1 MLKIG
6 LIRERKIPNDKRVAL
21 SPKQCR
27 RLREIYPKV
36 QIMIE
41 PSASRSFMDEEY
53 DEQCFA
59 LNENMDECDVLLGIK
74 EVPVKNLIEGKTY
87 LIFSHSAKKQ
97 EHNKELLKAVLKKN
111 IRLIDFELLTDNQGR
126 RLVGFGRFAG
136 LVGTYNAM
144 RAYSIRYKMPE
155 PKPAHTTNNLN
166 ELRLQAQK
174 IKLPPIKIAFTGE
187 GRVAN
192 GVLEMLEYMKI
203 RQVSV
208 EEYLAHDQ
216 FTEPVFVQ
224 LKPADYYQPKNGS
237 SFDFNHFVQNP
248 EAYSGNFK
256 RFCSTTDMFISSAY
270 WDPRSPVLFTPEE
283 MTEPSFRIRI
293 IADITCD
300 IQGAI
305 PSTLRSAIIEDP
317 FYGYNPY
324 TRKEEL
330 AFTKPTNITIMAVDN
345 LPNELPRDAS
355 EEFGNSLIE
364 KIFPSLIEH
373 DEDGIIERATI
384 ARNGALTPRYE
395 YLNNWLNS

>member
-1 MLKIG
+1 MLKLG
-6 LIRERKIPNDKRVAL
+6 LIKEGKIPNDKRVAL
-21 SPKQCR
+21 TPKQCR

-53 DEQCFA
+53 DEQCFV
-59 LNENMDECDVLLGIK
+59 LNENMDECDVLIGIK

-87 LIFSHSAKKQ
+87 LFFSHSVKKQ
-97 EHNKELLKAVLKKN
+97 EHNKDLLKAVLKKN
-111 IRLIDFELLTDNQGR
+111 IRLIDFELLTDKQGR

-144 RAYSIRYKMPE
+144 RGYSIRYKMPE
-155 PKPAHTTNNLN
+155 PKPAHTLN
-166 ELRLQAQK
+166 DLKELFLQAQK

-187 GRVAN
+187 GRVAG
-192 GVLEMLEYMKI
+192 GVLEILQSMKI
-203 RQVSV
+203 KQVTV
-208 EEYLAHDQ
+208 EEYLAKEH
-216 FTEPVFVQ
+216 FAEPVFVQ
-224 LKPADYYQPKNGS
+224 LKPADYFQSKKGGT
-237 SFDFNHFVQNP
+237 FDFNHFVQNP
-248 EAYSGNFK
+248 GEYSGNFK
-256 RFCSTTDMFISSAY
+256 RFCNNTDMLISSAY
-270 WDPRSPVLFTPEE
+270 WDPRSPVLFTAEE

-317 FYGYNPY
+317 FYGYNPF

-364 KIFPSLIEH
+364 KVFPSFMEQ
-373 DEDGIIERATI
+373 DKDGIIERATI
-384 ARNGALTPRYE
+384 ARDGALTSRFE
-395 YLNNWLNS
+395 YLNSWLNS